1 MWADP
6 LSTVSSV
13 GQVIAVLRDGVA
25 TIAVGYAGWKARCW
39 IQPALDF
46 FRKAN
51 IFMDEST
58 RNQKVMTDGMV
69 TLLNNHLPHIEAAVG
84 ARKNKTV
91 DVAEPIN
98 DVQSVLVDVPPD
110 KDL

>member
-1 MWADP
+1 MWVDP

-13 GQVIAVLRDGVA
+13 GQIVAVLRDGVA
-25 TIAVGYAGWKARCW
+25 TVAVGYAGWKARCW

-46 FRKAN
+46 FSKAN

-58 RNQKVMTDGMV
+58 RNQKVMTEGM
-69 TLLNNHLPHIEAAVG
+69 TLLLNNHLPHIEKAMGV
-84 ARKNKTV
+84 RKGRTV
-91 DVAEPIN
+91 EVAEPLEE
-98 DVQSVLVDVPPD
+98 SEPLVDVPAD